1 MKREVSFTV
10 ISDIIGFIFHFGD
23 FGFKKNIQSE
33 ILTVHTKAIS
43 SRERTVIQVPILC
56 KV

>member
-43 SRERTVIQVPILC
+43 SRERTVIQVPILF